1 MADRPDADWK
11 GRRVPDLMID
21 ELEIADARR
30 NQQRRAKLLALANE
44 LDAGRV
50 KHRLDARTSALNTL
64 RLEAVK
70 QLRKEAALPQQL
82 KELPG
87 PKASEWLHW
96 ACSLHDRKD
105 ASVLTTLSRDFAAV
119 ERFTREIEVI
129 YWMSGQPLD

>member
-1 MADRPDADWK
+1 
-11 GRRVPDLMID
+11 
-21 ELEIADARR
+21 
-30 NQQRRAKLLALANE
+30 LLALANE

-64 RLEAVK
+64 RLEAAK
-70 QLRKEAALPQQL
+70 QLRTEAALPQQL

-96 ACSLHDRKD
+96 ACSLHDTKD

-119 ERFTREIEVI
+119 ERFTNAIEES
-129 YWMSGQPLD
+129 YWMPGPRVDES